1 MTDKLPKTTG
11 LVETFIKG
19 IDRRLKLLEENIG
32 SATDAVLRFLSIK
45 EDIEVTDTV
54 YIYKRDV
61 NDSFLLGTS
70 KVGVDRLGDRRS
82 AEVLL
87 WSGG

>member
-1 MTDKLPKTTG
+1 MTNPLAKAIGDINT
-11 LVETFIKG
+11 
-19 IDRRLKLLEENIG
+19 RLKRLEEDIG
-32 SATDAVLRFLSIK
+32 SATDDVLRFISIK
-45 EDIEVTDTV
+45 EELGVTDTV

-61 NDSFLLGTS
+61 NDSFLLG
-70 KVGVDRLGDRRS
+70 KGKIGVDGVGDRRS

>member
-1 MTDKLPKTTG
+1 MTNPLAS
-11 LVETFIKG
+11 FINEINTRVK
-19 IDRRLKLLEENIG
+19 RLESDIG
-32 SATDAVLRFLSIK
+32 TSADYVLRFLAIN
-45 EDIEVTDTV
+45 EEVGATDTV

-61 NDSFLLGTS
+61 NDSFLVGTS
-70 KVGVDRLGDRRS
+70 KLGVDKLGDRRS

>member
-1 MTDKLPKTTG
+1 MTNPLTK
-11 LVETFIKG
+11 FIG
-19 IDRRLKLLEENIG
+19 EINTRLKRLEENIG
-32 SATDAVLRFLSIK
+32 STSDFVMRFLSIS
-45 EDIEVTDTV
+45 EEMALEDTV

-61 NDSFLLGTS
+61 NDSFLVGTS
-70 KVGVDRLGDRRS
+70 KVGVDKVGDRRS

>member
-1 MTDKLPKTTG
+1 M
-11 LVETFIKG
+11 VETFILE
-19 IDRRLKLLEENIG
+19 IDTRLKRLEENIG
-32 SATDAVLRFLSIK
+32 SATDSVLRFLSLREEIGT
-45 EDIEVTDTV
+45 TDTV

-70 KVGVDRLGDRRS
+70 RVGIDKLGDRRS
-82 AEVLL
+82 PEELL

>member
-1 MTDKLPKTTG
+1 MKNL
-11 LVETFIKG
+11 LVKAIGE
-19 IDRRLKLLEENIG
+19 IDTRLKRLEENIG

-45 EDIEVTDTV
+45 ENIEVTDMV
-54 YIYKRDV
+54 YIYRRDM

-70 KVGVDRLGDRRS
+70 KVGVDKLGDRRS
-82 AEVLL
+82 AEILI

>member
-1 MTDKLPKTTG
+1 MTNPLT
-11 LVETFIKG
+11 TFIG
-19 IDRRLKLLEENIG
+19 DINTRLKRLEEDIG
-32 SATDAVLRFLSIK
+32 SATDSVLRFLSIK
-45 EDIEVTDTV
+45 EKMEITDTV
-54 YIYKRDV
+54 YIYKRDM

-70 KVGVDRLGDRRS
+70 KVGIDGLGDQRS

>member
-1 MTDKLPKTTG
+1 MTTNP
-11 LVETFIKG
+11 FIDAIG
-19 IDRRLKLLEENIG
+19 AINTRLKLLEEDIG
-32 SATDAVLRFLSIK
+32 SASDRVLRFLSLK
-45 EDIEVTDTV
+45 EYLGAEDTV

-61 NDSFLLGTS
+61 NDSFLVGTS
-70 KVGVDRLGDRRS
+70 RVGVDKVGDRRS

>member
-1 MTDKLPKTTG
+1 MTNPVAK
-11 LVETFIKG
+11 FIG
-19 IDRRLKLLEENIG
+19 DIDTRLKRLEEDIG

-45 EDIEVTDTV
+45 EGIEVTDTV
-54 YIYKRDV
+54 YIYRRDM

-82 AEVLL
+82 AEVLV

>member
-1 MTDKLPKTTG
+1 MSNPIAK
-11 LVETFIKG
+11 VINE
-19 IDRRLKLLEENIG
+19 IDARVKRLEENIG
-32 SATDAVLRFLSIK
+32 TTADFVLRFLSIN
-45 EDIEVTDTV
+45 EEVGATDTV

-70 KVGVDRLGDRRS
+70 RVGVDRVGDRRS
-82 AEVLL
+82 AEVLF

>member
-1 MTDKLPKTTG
+1 MTNPLAS
-11 LVETFIKG
+11 FINEINARVK
-19 IDRRLKLLEENIG
+19 RLEADIG
-32 SATDAVLRFLSIK
+32 TSADFVLRFLSIN
-45 EDIEVTDTV
+45 EGVSATDTV

-61 NDSFLLGTS
+61 NDSFLVGTS
-70 KVGVDRLGDRRS
+70 RVGVDKVGDRRS

>member
-1 MTDKLPKTTG
+1 MTTLPKTTKM
-11 LVETFIKG
+11 VETFILE
-19 IDRRLKLLEENIG
+19 IDTRLKRLEENIG
-32 SATDAVLRFLSIK
+32 SATDSVLRFLSLREEIGT
-45 EDIEVTDTV
+45 TDTV

-70 KVGVDRLGDRRS
+70 RVGIDKLGDRRS
-82 AEVLL
+82 PEELL